1 MNSTH
6 GEKWW
11 IMSIYRTPY
20 TGRDALL
27 EALRAEEDRLVGV
40 VSDPGNWSSGTYI
53 DGWTV
58 QDVVCHLIDE
68 TEDYLKR
75 WDMARKGE
83 LPEGIDLATFREKLR
98 SGALAHRHLAQD
110 VAVARFTAAA
120 AEMMAIFRDLTEEEW
135 DGFTIAHPLFG
146 AMPSSTFPAV
156 QVADYMLHIWD
167 IRWGQ
172 GDTTTRLDERSAGT
186 LIPHLF
192 SLWGYTFNHSAAA
205 GAAIS
210 YGIRTGGAW
219 GGQWK
224 VVVAGSQFVIEAV
237 EDLSEVP
244 AIFHYEDAAEMVL
257 SRFSRIKAAKASGDP
272 DAINAIRS
280 LFSGL

>member
-1 MNSTH
+1 VFSPFVSSPR
-6 GEKWW
+6 E
-11 IMSIYRTPY
+11 
-20 TGRDALL
+20 
-27 EALRAEEDRLVGV
+27 EAIARLRAGAHATV
-40 VSDPGNWSSGTYI
+40 VNF
-53 DGWTV
+53 
-58 QDVVCHLIDE
+58 E
-68 TEDYLKR
+68 
-75 WDMARKGE
+75 A
-83 LPEGIDLATFREKLR
+83 
-98 SGALAHRHLAQD
+98 
-110 VAVARFTAAA
+110 
-120 AEMMAIFRDLTEEEW
+120 LTEEEW
-135 DGFTIAHPLFG
+135 SGFQVAHGFLGPLPASFFVPLELGHHALHAWDLGLGDRDAKLDEQSAGILVTQYIFNLFG

-192 SLWGYTFNHSAAA
+192 SLWGYTFNRSAAA
-205 GAAIS
+205 GASIA
-210 YGIRTGGAW
+210 YGVRTGGAW

-224 VVVAGSQFVIEAV
+224 VVVADSQFVIEAV

-257 SRFSRIKAAKASGDP
+257 TRFSRIKAAKASGDP
-272 DAINAIRS
+272 DAISSIRS